1 MEIGREIYNKL
12 LNWKEETKGRKALL
26 IEGARRVGKS
36 TIAEKFAKEQYK
48 SYILVDF
55 NSASKK
61 IRDNFDNLNQLDIFF
76 QNLSLEYNV
85 RLLRH
90 EQ

>member
-26 IEGARRVGKS
+26 IEGASRVGKS

-61 IRDNFDNLNQLDIFF
+61 NQ
-76 QNLSLEYNV
+76 
-85 RLLRH
+85 R
-90 EQ
+90 

>member
-1 MEIGREIYNKL
+1 MDIERKL
-12 LNWKEETKGRKALL
+12 YQVLLAWKRKTGGRKALL

-55 NSASKK
+55 NIAPRSVKG
-61 IRDNFDNLNQLDIFF
+61 NFDHLNEPDVFF
-76 QNLSLEYNV
+76 KTCLWNTTHGCTLGNP
-85 RLLRH
+85 
-90 EQ
+90 

>member
-61 IRDNFDNLNQLDIFF
+61 IRDNFDDLNQLDIFF